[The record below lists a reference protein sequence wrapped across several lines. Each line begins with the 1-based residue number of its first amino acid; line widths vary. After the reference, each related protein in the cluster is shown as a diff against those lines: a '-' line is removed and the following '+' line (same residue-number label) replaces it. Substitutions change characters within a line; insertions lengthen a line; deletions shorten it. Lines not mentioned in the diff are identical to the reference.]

1 MNENSQFQMTKTI
14 GFAEIEKEMC
24 CFEEPRD

>member
-1 MNENSQFQMTKTI
+1 MNENAQVPNDKNHL

-24 CFEEPRD
+24 CFEEH